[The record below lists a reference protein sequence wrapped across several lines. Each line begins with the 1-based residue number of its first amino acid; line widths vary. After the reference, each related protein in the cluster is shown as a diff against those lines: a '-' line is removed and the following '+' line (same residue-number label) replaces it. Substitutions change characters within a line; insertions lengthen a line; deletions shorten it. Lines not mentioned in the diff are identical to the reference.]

1 MPATIDF
8 IFDFASPN
16 GYLAYHA
23 LKDVS
28 ARTGADV
35 NYIPCLLGGIFK
47 LTGNQAPFVAFAE
60 IKGKNEYGM
69 LEIQRYIKKYG
80 LTKFKMNE
88 HFPLNTVMLQRGALV
103 AEQDGKLTEY
113 IDACLAS
120 VWEENKK
127 MDDKDVFAAELTAK
141 GFDGT
146 NILERT
152 QDPEIKQKLIDN
164 TAAAVERGTFGIPT
178 FYVGD
183 EIFFGKERVGQVEEE
198 VVARG

>member
-1 MPATIDF
+1 MTKTIDF

-16 GYLAYHA
+16 GYLAHHA
-23 LKDVS
+23 LKGV
-28 ARTGADV
+28 AERTGAPI

-47 LTGNQAPFVAFAE
+47 ETGNQAPFVAFAG

-69 LEIQRYIKKYG
+69 LEIQRYIKRYR

-103 AEQDGKLTEY
+103 AQQDGKLMEY
-113 IDACLAS
+113 IEACLES

-127 MDDKDVFAAELTAK
+127 MDDKDVFVAELTAK
-141 GFDGT
+141 GFDGA

-152 QDPEIKQKLIDN
+152 QDPEIKKKLIDN

-183 EIFFGKERVGQVEEE
+183 EMFFGKERIGQVEEE
-198 VVARG
+198 VVA

>member
-1 MPATIDF
+1 MPVAIDF

-23 LKDVS
+23 LKGVTE
-28 ARTGADV
+28 RTGSSV

-47 LTGNQAPFVAFAE
+47 STGNQAPFVAFAG

-69 LEIQRYIKKYG
+69 LEINRYIKKNG

-103 AEQDGKLTEY
+103 AEQDGKLLDY

-120 VWEENKK
+120 VWEENK
-127 MDDKDVFAAELTAK
+127 LS
-141 GFDGT
+141 
-146 NILERT
+146 
-152 QDPEIKQKLIDN
+152 LIH
-164 TAAAVERGTFGIPT
+164 I
-178 FYVGD
+178 
-183 EIFFGKERVGQVEEE
+183 
-198 VVARG
+198 

>member
-1 MPATIDF
+1 MTKTIDY

-16 GYLAYHA
+16 GYLAHHA
-23 LKDVS
+23 LKGV
-28 ARTGADV
+28 AERTGAQI

-47 LTGNQAPFVAFAE
+47 STGNQAPMLAFAG

-80 LTKFKMNE
+80 LTNFKMNE

-103 AEQDGKLTEY
+103 AERDGKLMEY
-113 IDACLAS
+113 IEACLIS
-120 VWEENKK
+120 VWEESKK
-127 MDDKDVFAAELTAK
+127 MDDAEVFVAELTAK
-141 GFDGT
+141 GFDGA

-152 QDPEIKQKLIDN
+152 QDPEIKQKLIEN
-164 TAAAVERGTFGIPT
+164 TSAAVERGTFGIPT

-183 EIFFGKERVGQVEEE
+183 EMFFGKERVDQVEEE
-198 VVARG
+198 LTA